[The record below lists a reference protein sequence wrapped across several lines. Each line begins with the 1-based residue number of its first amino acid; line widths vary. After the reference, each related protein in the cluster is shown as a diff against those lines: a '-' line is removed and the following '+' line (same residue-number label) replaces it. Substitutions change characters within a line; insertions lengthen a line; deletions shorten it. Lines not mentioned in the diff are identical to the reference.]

1 MCSVVL
7 CDIGSCGGWSRRP
20 EVKRD
25 FEERVE
31 SSRGRD
37 RGTQVERSID
47 SGGRASAVSREG

>member
-7 CDIGSCGGWSRRP
+7 CVIGSCGGWSRRP

-37 RGTQVERSID
+37 RGTHV
-47 SGGRASAVSREG
+47 GRKGHLWWESSAVSREG